1 MTDYINEII
10 KTNLFENI
18 DKKEI
23 SNILE
28 NFNFQKKSY
37 EKGNIIIDRGDKVE
51 SIYIIL
57 NGKIEISK
65 EYEDTRKN
73 IVNIF

>member
-28 NFNFQKKSY
+28 NFKSQKKSY

-51 SIYIIL
+51 SIYI
-57 NGKIEISK
+57 K
-65 EYEDTRKN
+65 RKN
-73 IVNIF
+73 RNIERIRRHEKKHCQYI